1 MVTISCGRAAS
12 TRRSAQ
18 QQRSTSLG
26 AFMPKR
32 FSSKSGVHQRRTTV
46 VKPQQQRTFRS
57 NYRVPVTENMKP
69 TGQWTAKLQ
78 VSDATTV
85 AHTTRIQP
93 RVQVRVQV
101 KPEVKRNSR
110 PCAYCKEDG
119 CHIRTCDK
127 LAAKKSR
134 KAAEKKAVKK
144 SFKDGAADRLA
155 ARIRQAQEEKR
166 RQEELSKQQE
176 AEDSDS
182 SDGDFFSSSEEE
194 VDDEDF
200 PALPIVA
207 KVSKRVSF
215 KDDSENLMKPPC
227 DTKVYN
233 TEDAPSAISDEEEEE
248 EIVLKSSANA
258 WKPRRQRNGMTTH
271 ERQLIL
277 DQIKEKEIEL
287 ASYSVDSWADACEIE
302 ELEEDIK
309 NLNAKL
315 ALVHS
320 SIPRYYQGINMIF
333 YIKSKKDK
341 NK

>member
-1 MVTISCGRAAS
+1 
-12 TRRSAQ
+12 
-18 QQRSTSLG
+18 
-26 AFMPKR
+26 MPKR

-176 AEDSDS
+176 AQDSDS

-207 KVSKRVSF
+207 KVRKRVSF
-215 KDDSENLMKPPC
+215 KNDSENLMKPPC
-227 DTKVYN
+227 DTKIFNKEEPSIYAARI
-233 TEDAPSAISDEEEEE
+233 EDEE

-258 WKPRRQRNGMTTH
+258 WKPRRQRNCMTTR

-277 DQIKEKEIEL
+277 DQIKEKELEL

-302 ELEEDIK
+302 ELEEEIK

-315 ALVHS
+315 A
-320 SIPRYYQGINMIF
+320 
-333 YIKSKKDK
+333 
-341 NK
+341 

>member
-1 MVTISCGRAAS
+1 MVTISCGRSAS
-12 TRRSAQ
+12 TRRPEQ

-26 AFMPKR
+26 AFIPKR
-32 FSSKSGVHQRRTTV
+32 FSTKSGVHQRRTTV
-46 VKPQQQRTFRS
+46 VNPQQRTFRS
-57 NYRVPVTENMKP
+57 NYRVPVTEHMKP
-69 TGQWTAKLQ
+69 NGRWTAKLQ
-78 VSDATTV
+78 VRDATTV

-93 RVQVRVQV
+93 RIQVRVQEN
-101 KPEVKRNSR
+101 PQDKRNSR

-134 KAAEKKAVKK
+134 KAIEKKDVKK

-155 ARIRQAQEEKR
+155 ARIRQAQEEKK
-166 RQEELSKQQE
+166 RQEEFSKQQE
-176 AEDSDS
+176 DEDSES
-182 SDGDFFSSSEEE
+182 SEGDFFNSSSEEE

-200 PALPIVA
+200 PALPTVA

-227 DTKVYN
+227 DTKVFNNNYPAS
-233 TEDAPSAISDEEEEE
+233 TISDEEEEE

-258 WKPRRQRNGMTTH
+258 WKPRRQRNGITTH

-277 DQIKEKEIEL
+277 DQIKEKELEL
-287 ASYSVDSWADACEIE
+287 AAYSVDSWADACEIE
-302 ELEEDIK
+302 ELEEEIK

-315 ALVHS
+315 
-320 SIPRYYQGINMIF
+320 
-333 YIKSKKDK
+333 D
-341 NK
+341 

>member
-1 MVTISCGRAAS
+1 MITISCGRSAS

-57 NYRVPVTENMKP
+57 NYRVPDAEQMKP
-69 TGQWTAKLQ
+69 NGRWTAKLQ

-85 AHTTRIQP
+85 AHTTRFQP
-93 RVQVRVQV
+93 KTKVKVQVQDTPT
-101 KPEVKRNSR
+101 KSDWESR
-110 PCAYCKEDG
+110 HAYWMKKEG
-119 CHIRTCDK
+119 ERK
-127 LAAKKSR
+127 ARKSEAKKV
-134 KAAEKKAVKK
+134 AKKVY
-144 SFKDGAADRLA
+144 KDGAADRLA
-155 ARIRQAQEEKR
+155 ARIRQAQEEKK
-166 RQEELSKQQE
+166 RQDELSKQQE
-176 AEDSDS
+176 DEDSDS
-182 SDGDFFSSSEEE
+182 SEGDFFSSSSEEE

-200 PALPIVA
+200 PALPTIA

-215 KDDSENLMKPPC
+215 KHDSENLMKPPC

-233 TEDAPSAISDEEEEE
+233 IEDAPSAISDEEEEE
-248 EIVLKSSANA
+248 EIILKSSANA

-277 DQIKEKEIEL
+277 DQIKEKELEL

-302 ELEEDIK
+302 ELETEIEK
-309 NLNAKL
+309 LNAKL
-315 ALVHS
+315 A
-320 SIPRYYQGINMIF
+320 
-333 YIKSKKDK
+333 
-341 NK
+341 

>member
-1 MVTISCGRAAS
+1 MVTISCGRSAS
-12 TRRSAQ
+12 TRRSTQ

-26 AFMPKR
+26 AFMPKK
-32 FSSKSGVHQRRTTV
+32 FSTNSGVHQRRTTV
-46 VKPQQQRTFRS
+46 VKPHQSHTFRS
-57 NYRVPVTENMKP
+57 TYRVQATEQMKP
-69 TGQWTAKLQ
+69 NGRWTTKLQ
-78 VSDATTV
+78 VSDASTV

-101 KPEVKRNSR
+101 NPQVKSNSR

-127 LAAKKSR
+127 LAAKKTR
-134 KAAEKKAVKK
+134 KATEKKAAKN
-144 SFKDGAADRLA
+144 SYKDGAADRLA

-182 SDGDFFSSSEEE
+182 SDEDFFSSSEEE

-200 PALPIVA
+200 PALPTVA
-207 KVSKRVSF
+207 KASKRVSF
-215 KDDSENLMKPPC
+215 KDDSKNLMKPPC

-233 TEDAPSAISDEEEEE
+233 IEDAPSAISDEEEEE

-277 DQIKEKEIEL
+277 DQIKEKELEL

-302 ELEEDIK
+302 DLEEEIK

-315 ALVHS
+315 A
-320 SIPRYYQGINMIF
+320 
-333 YIKSKKDK
+333 
-341 NK
+341 